1 VSSNKNGFWLV
12 HSVPK
17 FPLSSEEKYLYPE
30 SGKRNGQS
38 FFCLSFSSDALEQ
51 IDDNSQTL

>member
-1 VSSNKNGFWLV
+1 
-12 HSVPK
+12 
-17 FPLSSEEKYLYPE
+17 LSSEEKYLYPE

-51 IDDNSQTL
+51 IGFIYLFLIVKRYYKIPLR